1 MSAFVT
7 DGPAWPDNALP
18 LTGERTIPGLAEENY
33 WFRRHEVVYQRLA
46 DRCAGRDVLE
56 AGCGEGYGADL
67 IADVARRVIGLDYD
81 ESAVA
86 HVRARYPRVEMQHG
100 NLAALPLPDAAVD
113 VVVNFQV
120 IEHLWDQGQ
129 FVAECLRVLRPG
141 GVLLM
146 STPNRITFSPGRDT
160 PINPF
165 HTRELNAAELTE
177 LLHAAGFRIEGDAT
191 GCFTAARLAE
201 LDARHGGSII
211 DAQIARALA
220 DAPWPAD
227 LLADV
232 ASVTTDDFDLVE
244 AADATTG
251 TSMKASIWWRS
262 RCGRDDAPSR
272 YPGLFTLVLHTHL
285 PWLAHHGRWPVG
297 EEWLYQSWSAAYLPL
312 MRVLRTLAA
321 EDRHHLLTLG
331 MTPVVTAQLDDP
343 YCLSGMHH
351 WLANWRL
358 RALEATTLRD
368 PLREFGVREHDRGRS
383 RARRVRYAVAPRRQP
398 AAA

>member
-7 DGPAWPDNALP
+7 NGPLGDDALP

-33 WFRRHEVVYQRLA
+33 WFRRHEVVYERLA

-86 HVRARYPRVEMQHG
+86 HVKARYPRVEMLHG
-100 NLAALPLPDAAVD
+100 NLASLPLPDAAVD

-129 FVAECLRVLRPG
+129 FVTECLRVLRPG
-141 GVLLM
+141 GLLLM

-165 HTRELNAAELTE
+165 HTRELNAAELTD
-177 LLHAAGFRIEGDAT
+177 LLTSAGFRIEGVY
-191 GCFTAARLAE
+191 GVFHGRRLAE

-220 DAPWPAD
+220 EAPWPAD

-244 AADATTG
+244 ADGRESPDIDA
-251 TSMKASIWWRS
+251 SL
-262 RCGRDDAPSR
+262 D
-272 YPGLFTLVLHTHL
+272 LV
-285 PWLAHHGRWPVG
+285 AI
-297 EEWLYQSWSAAYLPL
+297 A
-312 MRVLRTLAA
+312 
-321 EDRHHLLTLG
+321 
-331 MTPVVTAQLDDP
+331 
-343 YCLSGMHH
+343 
-351 WLANWRL
+351 
-358 RALEATTLRD
+358 
-368 PLREFGVREHDRGRS
+368 VR
-383 RARRVRYAVAPRRQP
+383 P
-398 AAA
+398 

>member
-1 MSAFVT
+1 MVRRNTIAGRSLRSGLPLGGELFVNRLIRVSLRCNERIRYRRIRWS
-7 DGPAWPDNALP
+7 DDALP
-18 LTGERTIPGLAEENY
+18 LTGERTVPGLAEENY

-67 IADVARRVIGLDYD
+67 LADLARHVIGLDYD

-86 HVRARYPRVEMQHG
+86 HVKARYPRVEMRHG
-100 NLAALPLPDAAVD
+100 NLAALPLPDGAVD

-120 IEHLWDQGQ
+120 IEHLWDQAQ

-141 GVLLM
+141 GVLMM

-177 LLHAAGFRIEGDAT
+177 LLTDAGFRVSSMLGVFH
-191 GCFTAARLAE
+191 GNRLAE
-201 LDARHGGSII
+201 LDAKYGGSII

-232 ASVTTDDFDLVE
+232 GSVTIDDFDLV
-244 AADATTG
+244 D
-251 TSMKASIWWRS
+251 
-262 RCGRDDAPSR
+262 
-272 YPGLFTLVLHTHL
+272 
-285 PWLAHHGRWPVG
+285 
-297 EEWLYQSWSAAYLPL
+297 
-312 MRVLRTLAA
+312 AA
-321 EDRHHLLTLG
+321 ERNIDDS
-331 MTPVVTAQLDDP
+331 LD
-343 YCLSGMHH
+343 LV
-351 WLANWRL
+351 AI
-358 RALEATTLRD
+358 A
-368 PLREFGVREHDRGRS
+368 VR
-383 RARRVRYAVAPRRQP
+383 P
-398 AAA
+398 